1 MPEIGVHPHVDKET
15 DVPLRGK
22 MVGVFLLG
30 MVVLFFSS
38 SVDAQYTTGT
48 IQGTVL
54 DTSGAAVSQAHV
66 TLRSKETNSLRS
78 FTTGPDGIYIFAA
91 VPPGI
96 YDLTAEAPNL
106 AKASAVITATSNG
119 NVSQNL
125 ALPLSSQTASVTVEA
140 LAAAEFN
147 TTDAQQ
153 ATTRSELE
161 VSTLPVQGR
170 DLTTTF
176 ALEPGVQPMY
186 TAGRGSLVKVAGA
199 QTGLIAANG
208 GRPESSNVE
217 IDFTDANDWEF
228 GGIAVG
234 AAPVPDLV
242 QELKVITSNPSA
254 EYGVKSNGEI
264 QFVTKSGTNY
274 WHGDAYDFLKNDWL
288 NARDYFDTSGKATRI
303 DSNNYGFSTGGA
315 LIKDKTFLFG
325 GWQQLK
331 QLGGGFTT
339 QALVPTQAARD
350 SATDP
355 VAAQL
360 LQQYV
365 PLPTG
370 PSPNGDPNVGTVTS
384 QFSAPT
390 NSYQFLIRGDEQ
402 FSGKHALSIRYFQST
417 GTSILNFPAFNTLA
431 GFDSNLHNESR
442 NANITDTYSFTPSTV
457 NQLRIGYNRSIAL
470 LPPQNGLESPRFTVV
485 GLVGFGALPYFP
497 QGRIFNI
504 YQINDIVSHAAGRHL
519 LKFGFDARKIQDN
532 SVNATNGR
540 GSFAFASLGDFLSG
554 QPTSWT
560 QAFGPTTLGFRTNL
574 FSLFAQDDFKLRPNL
589 TINLGLRW
597 EYQDSLG
604 EAHGQIS
611 VLDPALTGSIGNAG
625 EGALGAFHV
634 GNPAVNGNSANFAP
648 RIGFAWNPN
657 GGKLVL
663 RAGYGIYWNSFTF
676 TPLSSA
682 RTNPPLNY
690 NFGLSGTA
698 AFQGQNNFDA
708 LVNGT
713 APIEVQAQNQLGSF
727 GDLTNF
733 GSLSTVNRDLKNPY
747 VQQYSLG
754 LEYRLTSATVASVNY
769 VGSKG
774 THLPVVIPINSV
786 TNGPAP
792 ATSLADEL
800 SRLSE
805 FQTAFQSEN
814 GPGNIRLDPRF
825 NQVNL
830 NTDAASSSYNSLQ
843 LALRHSLKYGLTLQ
857 ASYTYSKSIDDSS
870 SANPTQDSND
880 NGFPQNAK
888 ALFLDRGV
896 SNYDVPHRVIVTSVW
911 ELPFFRGRSG
921 LLANLALKGWSFQT
935 VNTWQSGIPGTILS
949 GPVQGITDVNLDGN
963 FITNGDD
970 NTRANFDPS
979 GTGFRLNNAASLAAQ
994 TQYSQP
1000 LLGNNG
1006 TSGRNTVRLRN
1017 LVNFDWALQKEWQ
1030 LREAGILGSGPWA
1043 LQFRTEIFNAFNNP
1057 YLRPSSDNWR
1067 TVSSAGFGLL
1077 NSAAPSRNLQ
1087 LALRLVW

>member
-1 MPEIGVHPHVDKET
+1 MHFKGKNWVVGILFGVIVS
-15 DVPLRGK
+15 L
-22 MVGVFLLG
+22 VFSPG
-30 MVVLFFSS
+30 AF
-38 SVDAQYTTGT
+38 AQYTTGT
-48 IQGTVL
+48 VQGTIF
-54 DTSGAAVSQAHV
+54 DPSGAVVHEAQV
-66 TLRSKETNSLRS
+66 TLRSVETNAVRT
-78 FTTGPDGIYIFAA
+78 FTTGEDGVYVF
-91 VPPGI
+91 
-96 YDLTAEAPNL
+96 
-106 AKASAVITATSNG
+106 SAVTPGRYELVTEAQGFAKVVTLLATTSNATLNQ
-119 NVSQNL
+119 NVKL
-125 ALPLSSQTASVTVEA
+125 AVSAQGATVTVEA
-140 LAAAEFN
+140 LAASAFH
-147 TTDAQQ
+147 TSDAQLD
-153 ATTRSELE
+153 TTRGDLE
-161 VSTLPVQGR
+161 INSLPVAGR

-199 QTGLIAANG
+199 QTGLITANG
-208 GRPESSNVE
+208 GRPEASNVE

-234 AAPVPDLV
+234 AAPVPDFV
-242 QELKVITSNPSA
+242 QELKIIASNPSA

-264 QFVTKSGTNY
+264 QFVTKSGTNF
-274 WHGDAYDFLKNDWL
+274 WHGDAYDYLANDAL
-288 NARDYFDTSGKATRI
+288 NARDYFDTRGKATRT
-303 DSNNYGFSTGGA
+303 DRNNYGFSTGGA
-315 LIKDKTFLFG
+315 VIKDKTFLFG
-325 GWQQLK
+325 GWEQLK
-331 QLGGGFTT
+331 AIGGGFTT

-350 SATDP
+350 TATDP

-360 LQQYV
+360 LQTYV

-370 PSPNGDPNVGTVTS
+370 PSPNGDPDVGTVSS

-390 NSYQFLIRGDEQ
+390 NSYQFLIRGDQ
-402 FSGKHALSIRYFQST
+402 KFSDKHNLAIRYFQST
-417 GTSILNFPAFNTLA
+417 GTSILDFPAFNTLS

-442 NANITDTYSFTPSTV
+442 NANITDTYAFTPATV
-457 NQLRIGYNRSIAL
+457 NQLRLGYNRSIAL

-504 YQINDIVSHAAGRHL
+504 FQLNDVVSRAAGRHL
-519 LKFGFDARKIQDN
+519 LKFGFDGRKIQDN

-540 GSFAFASLGDFLSG
+540 GSFVFASLDDFLAG
-554 QPTSWT
+554 QPTTWS
-560 QAFGPTTLGFRTNL
+560 QAFGPTTLGFRTNV
-574 FSLFAQDDFKLRPNL
+574 FSLFAQDDYKLRPNL

-597 EYQDSLG
+597 EYQGALD

-625 EGALGAFHV
+625 EGALGAFHL
-634 GNPAVNGNSANFAP
+634 GNPSVNSNPANFAP
-648 RIGFAWNPN
+648 RLGVAWNPN
-657 GGKLVL
+657 GGKLVV
-663 RAGYGIYWNSFTF
+663 RAGYGIVWNTFTF

-690 NFGLSGTA
+690 NFGLNGAA
-698 AFQGQNNFDA
+698 AFQGQNNFDS

-713 APIEVQAQNQLGSF
+713 APIIVQAQQQLGSF

-733 GSLSTVNRDLKNPY
+733 GSLSTVNRNLKNAY
-747 VQQYSLG
+747 VQQYNLG
-754 LEYRLTSATVASVNY
+754 FEYRLAPATVASVAY
-769 VGSKG
+769 VGAKG
-774 THLPVVIPINSV
+774 THLPVVIPVNSV
-786 TNGPAP
+786 VGGPAP
-792 ATSLADEL
+792 ATSAQDEL
-800 SRLSE
+800 NRLAE
-805 FQTAFQSEN
+805 FQAAFQSEN
-814 GPGNIRLDPRF
+814 GPGNNRLDPRF

-830 NTDAASSSYNSLQ
+830 NTDAASSSYSSLQ
-843 LALRHSLKYGLTLQ
+843 LGLRHSLKYGLTLQ
-857 ASYTYSKSIDDSS
+857 GSYTWSKSIDDSS
-870 SANPTQDSND
+870 SSNPTQDSND

-888 ALFLDRGV
+888 ALFLDRAV
-896 SNYDVPHRVIVTSVW
+896 SNYDVPHRIVITSVW
-911 ELPFFRGRSG
+911 NVPFFNGRSG
-921 LLANLALKGWSFQT
+921 LLSNLLLKGWSFQT

-970 NTRANFDPS
+970 NTRANFNPS
-979 GTGFRLNNAASLAAQ
+979 GTGFSLNNPASIAAQ

-1017 LVNFDWALQKEWQ
+1017 LVNFDWAFQKEWQ
-1030 LREAGILGSGPWA
+1030 LKESGVLGSGPWA
-1043 LQFRTEIFNAFNNP
+1043 LQFRSELYNAFNNP